1 MALHN
6 DDAPLIP
13 RERVLVGA
21 AGDVDDDFAAAREFG
36 LGVEVQH
43 FSMPPFLGRDWRPEA
58 ERILPILQTLRGRMG
73 LHGAFI
79 DTVHTSP
86 DPGVR
91 ALTKDRYIESFELAA
106 FLGARFVVIHSQ
118 FNTALRLPEYARS
131 YHAASL
137 AFWPEVIE
145 EAMERGLTIYMENM
159 FDTDPGPIA
168 GVVAAINHPALRVC
182 LDVAHVEIFSAL
194 PLTSWIDA
202 LGPYIGHV
210 HINDCDGVL
219 DQHLALGDG
228 VLPLRD
234 AIERIESVGLAPTY
248 TLETHTGARASA
260 AFLGFDPL

>member
-1 MALHN
+1 MAQLV

-13 RERVLVGA
+13 RERVMVGA
-21 AGDVDDDFAAAREFG
+21 AGDVDGDFAAAREYG

-43 FSMPPFLGRDWRPEA
+43 LSMPPFLGKDWRPEA
-58 ERILPILQTLRGRMG
+58 ERILPTLQTLRGPLG
-73 LHGAFI
+73 IHGPFI
-79 DTVHTSP
+79 DMVHTSP
-86 DPGVR
+86 DPAVR
-91 ALTKDRYIESFELAA
+91 DLTQRRYIESFDLAA
-106 FLGARFVVIHSQ
+106 YLGARFVVLHSQ
-118 FNTALRLPEYARS
+118 FNTALRLPEYAKG

-145 EAMERGLTIYMENM
+145 EAMERGLTIYIENM
-159 FDTDPGPIA
+159 FDTEPDPIA
-168 GVVAAINHPALRVC
+168 EVVAAINHPALRVC

-194 PLTSWIDA
+194 PLTTWIDA

-210 HINDCDGVL
+210 HINDCDGSL
-219 DQHLALGDG
+219 DQHLALGEG

-260 AFLGFDPL
+260 AYLGFAPL